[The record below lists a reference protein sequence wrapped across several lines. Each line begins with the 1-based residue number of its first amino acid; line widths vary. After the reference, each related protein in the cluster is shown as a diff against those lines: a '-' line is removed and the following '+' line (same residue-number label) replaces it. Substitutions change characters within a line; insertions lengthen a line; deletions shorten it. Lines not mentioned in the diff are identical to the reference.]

1 MIRVLMVDGEP
12 NIRRL
17 CAEELEEEGY
27 LVRMASTGEEVVQ
40 LIDTFRPEVVIL
52 DVQLPDM
59 SGLEAGRIIKGSN
72 RTTRVIFHAFGTPPD
87 RLEYW
92 GGDAFV
98 EKSFD
103 LSELKNTVNSLSG
116 LKEPWLLPLKELAPD
131 LPPTPHRR
139 SRKAGAYS

>member
-27 LVRMASTGEEVVQ
+27 LVRMAGTGEEVVQ

-59 SGLEAGRIIKGSN
+59 SGLEAGRIIKGTN

-87 RLEYW
+87 RLDHW

-103 LSELKNTVNSLSG
+103 LSELKDTVSSLSG
-116 LKEPWLLPLKELAPD
+116 QKEACLIPLRELAPEA
-131 LPPTPHRR
+131 LPSPRRR
-139 SRKAGAYS
+139 SSKPGAYS

>member
-1 MIRVLMVDGEP
+1 MIRVLMADGEP

-40 LIDTFRPEVVIL
+40 LVDTFRPEVVIL

-59 SGLEAGRIIKGSN
+59 SGLEAGRIIKGTN

-87 RLEYW
+87 RMDYW

-103 LSELKNTVNSLSG
+103 LSELKNTVSSLSV
-116 LKEPWLLPLKELAPD
+116 LREPWLLPLEDLTTDAP
-131 LPPTPHRR
+131 PSPRR
-139 SRKAGAYS
+139 TSSKPGAYS

>member
-1 MIRVLMVDGEP
+1 MTRVLMVDGEP

-27 LVRMASTGEEVVQ
+27 VVRMASTGEEVVS

-52 DVQLPDM
+52 EVRLPDM
-59 SGLEAGRIIKGSN
+59 SGLEAGRIIKGTN
-72 RTTRVIFHAFGTPPD
+72 RKMRVIFHSFGTPPD
-87 RLEYW
+87 KLDRW

-103 LSELKNTVNSLSG
+103 LSELKNTVGVLSN
-116 LKEPWLLPLKELAPD
+116 LDKTWLVPTKKLVSQANLPAVRTGKPK
-131 LPPTPHRR
+131 T
-139 SRKAGAYS
+139 YS

>member
-1 MIRVLMVDGEP
+1 MTRVLMVDGEP

-27 LVRMASTGEEVVQ
+27 VVRMAGTGEEVVR

-52 DVQLPDM
+52 EVRLPDM
-59 SGLEAGRIIKGSN
+59 SGLEAGRIIKGTN
-72 RTTRVIFHAFGTPPD
+72 RKMRVIFHSFGTPPD
-87 RLEYW
+87 KLDRW

-103 LSELKNTVNSLSG
+103 LSELKNTVGVLSN
-116 LKEPWLLPLKELAPD
+116 LDKTWLVPTKKLVSQANLPAVRTGKPK
-131 LPPTPHRR
+131 T
-139 SRKAGAYS
+139 YS

>member
-1 MIRVLMVDGEP
+1 MTRVLMVDGEP

-27 LVRMASTGEEVVQ
+27 VVRMAGTGEEVVR

-52 DVQLPDM
+52 EVRLPDM
-59 SGLEAGRIIKGSN
+59 SGLEAGRIIKGTN
-72 RTTRVIFHAFGTPPD
+72 RRMRVIFHSFGTPPD
-87 RLEYW
+87 KLDRW

-103 LSELKNTVNSLSG
+103 LSELKNTVSVLSN
-116 LKEPWLLPLKELAPD
+116 LDKTWLAPTKKLASQAN
-131 LPPTPHRR
+131 LPAVRTGKPKT
-139 SRKAGAYS
+139 YS

>member
-27 LVRMASTGEEVVQ
+27 LVRTASTGGEIMQ
-40 LIDTFRPEVVIL
+40 LIATFRPEVVIL
-52 DVQLPDM
+52 DVRLPDM
-59 SGLEAGRIIKGSN
+59 SGLEAGRIIKGTN
-72 RTTRVIFHAFGTPPD
+72 RKTRVIFHAFGTPPK
-87 RLEYW
+87 RLDHW

-103 LSELKNTVNSLSG
+103 LSELKNTVRSLSG
-116 LKEPWLLPLKELAPD
+116 EQGTWLILLKELSRNE
-131 LPPTPHRR
+131 TPSPHGR
-139 SRKAGAYS
+139 SIKPGAYS